1 LNSYF
6 LRALGEIPEVYSLQ
20 RCRSGTSVGEAT
32 RVLILVAAWP
42 WPVAAVGTDL
52 VSTELLPIAIVI
64 ARQN

>member
-1 LNSYF
+1 MRMSRMV
-6 LRALGEIPEVYSLQ
+6 LRGALGEIPEVYSLQ

-32 RVLILVAAWP
+32 RVLILVAA
-42 WPVAAVGTDL
+42 VGTDL